1 MKKHRIIIA
10 GTRSYKNQEFVNK
23 KISHIIKKLS
33 KDNIE
38 FVEGGEPTGVDRRGR
53 EFAIEHGFPYKT
65 FEADWDKHNKA
76 AGPIR
81 NREMAEYG
89 THLIAFWDGKSR
101 GTKNMINE
109 AEKKGLKMIIIRL
122 DMEDIDES

>member
-1 MKKHRIIIA
+1 MA
-10 GTRSYKNQEFVNK
+10 GTRYYKNQDFVNK
-23 KISHIIKKLS
+23 KITHIIRKLS
-33 KDNIE
+33 KDDIE
-38 FVEGGEPTGVDRRGR
+38 FVEGGEPTGIDRRGR
-53 EFAIEHGFPYKT
+53 EVAIEHGFPYKT

-109 AEKKGLKMIIIRL
+109 AEKKGLKTIVIRL
-122 DMEDIDES
+122 DKEG